1 MISYKPLLHWMLENN
16 IKKSV
21 LVNDIGLSWST
32 VNKLNNNQ
40 QVELQVIERICIYFD
55 LKVNEVLEIK
65 KGPAD

>member
-21 LVNDIGLSWST
+21 LVNDVGLSWST
-32 VNKLNNNQ
+32 VSKLNNNQ
-40 QVELQVIERICIYFD
+40 QVELQVIERICTYFS
-55 LKVNEVLEIK
+55 LKVEEVLEIK

>member
-21 LVNDIGLSWST
+21 LVNDIGLSWAT
-32 VNKLNNNQ
+32 VSKLNNNQ
-40 QVELQVIERICIYFD
+40 QVELNVIERICLHFN
-55 LKVNEVLEIK
+55 LNVEEVLEIK